1 MRRVGEPVPALRM
14 VDVDAPARARRLVET
29 GGGRFSAEMGIDV
42 DRGSRE
48 VERWA
53 LAATLF
59 GARIPAGVVVRTF
72 RVMVEAGAGTL
83 AEIEAR
89 STNELVRLWNR
100 AGYARYDYRTA
111 LRLKKLAATLHGHC
125 IAAPGTGSSSGRRI
139 ALDALP
145 GWGPVTV
152 ALFLRELRGVW
163 PDVDPP
169 LDDRA
174 EQAARHLGLLDASD
188 QPLERLQVVATEAGL
203 DLRDL
208 EAGLIRLWLAHHLK
222 FPHCAGGARCFAL
235 SGPPRP
241 GSGGNE

>member
-1 MRRVGEPVPALRM
+1 
-14 VDVDAPARARRLVET
+14 
-29 GGGRFSAEMGIDV
+29 MGIDV

-48 VERWA
+48 VERWL

-59 GARIPAGVVVRTF
+59 GAPIPGVAARTF
-72 RVMVEAGAGTL
+72 RVMVEAGADTL
-83 AEIEAR
+83 AEVEAR
-89 STNELVRLWNR
+89 STNELVRLLNSG
-100 AGYARYDYRTA
+100 GYAQFDYRTA
-111 LRLKKLAATLHGHC
+111 LHLKELAATLHGHPV
-125 IAAPGTGSSSGRRI
+125 AALGTGSSSGRGT

-145 GWGPVTV
+145 GWDPVTV

-174 EQAARHLGLLDASD
+174 EEAAHHLGLLDTSG
-188 QPLERLQVVATEAGL
+188 QPLERLRAVATEARL

-208 EAGLIRLWLAHHLK
+208 EAGLIRLWLAHDRK

-235 SGPPRP
+235 SGPPL
-241 GSGGNE
+241 GSGGNG